1 MPVQDNDDK
10 RTAEKSLSDAEEELR
25 RKAAK
30 ALEHKQEEISSHRSG
45 KLLPFLNGKA
55 ENHQSRIETLDS
67 KIAVQQ
73 DKIIAHKS
81 AIQRLSDKADRLE
94 DRNRILKV
102 TFGENSLVR
111 KFIEKNEQK
120 IADIREN
127 KIPARKQKINDCEAK
142 IEKHTA
148 KRDRVSHK
156 LNRVLALNDA
166 IRSFSIGIS
175 KERREVFADAMSRL
189 TKANEECL
197 TDKKNILLSR
207 KDSLIAEY
215 NNPETSVVDKR
226 GIQDKIN
233 SLSKRITQLDTKITE
248 LTRSSFYYKEQTD
261 EQLDASIKITGDKL
275 GDMAQGENITVP
287 AVSEEAVKASHEV
300 EYLDKP
306 KIAEL
311 AAQLEDQAMK
321 NTEMMLEDDYNM
333 IDGIINNGSK
343 ADTVKDD
350 PGIEYTDE
358 GYKINS
364 DYYFELSPEE
374 CHYESMTEEQGFAVM
389 EALTDAGVE
398 FSAISRGSDRVNIT
412 VANEDVPKLNDIMYS
427 TIGKVA
433 KTAALDENSKKKSE
447 YGAFKTVNPEY
458 YASLPKEQ
466 CYTHTNPRVT
476 AEEIEK
482 QLIARNIPYSAVFRK
497 NDIVAV
503 TVSKQNKEAFDQIEK
518 SVKSKRVKG
527 SGRTAPDKPVQKP
540 ERKAEVSRTDGRR
553 AFFSRDRM
561 KQSAQRI
568 SSKGQQKPPQQS
580 KGKNQ
585 GLE

>member
-10 RTAEKSLSDAEEELR
+10 RTAEKPVADAEEELR

-30 ALEHKQEEISSHRSG
+30 AQEHKQEEIISHRSG

-94 DRNRILKV
+94 DRNRILKA

-127 KIPARKQKINDCEAK
+127 KIPARKQKINACEAK

-148 KRDRVSHK
+148 KRDQISHK

-166 IRSFSIGIS
+166 IRSFSIGIG

-215 NNPETSVVDKR
+215 NKPETSIVDKR

-233 SLSKRITQLDTKITE
+233 SLSKRIMQLDTKITE

-275 GDMAQGENITVP
+275 GDMAQSENITVP

-343 ADTVKDD
+343 AEKDD
-350 PGIEYTDE
+350 TGIEYTDE
-358 GYKINS
+358 GYKINA

-374 CHYESMTEEQGFAVM
+374 RHYESMTEEQGFAVM

-447 YGAFKTVNPEY
+447 YGTFKTVNPEY

-466 CYTHTNPRVT
+466 CYTHTNPRAT

-482 QLIARNIPYSAVFRK
+482 QLIAQNIPYSAVFRK

-527 SGRTAPDKPVQKP
+527 TSRTAPDKAVQKP
-540 ERKAEVSRTDGRR
+540 ERKAEVSKTGGRR

>member
-10 RTAEKSLSDAEEELR
+10 RTAEKPVADAEEELR

-30 ALEHKQEEISSHRSG
+30 AQEHKQEEISSHRSG

-67 KIAVQQ
+67 KIAAQQ
-73 DKIIAHKS
+73 DKINAHKS

-94 DRNRILKV
+94 DRNRILKA
-102 TFGENSLVR
+102 TLGENSIVR

-127 KIPARKQKINDCEAK
+127 KIPARKQKINTCEAK

-148 KRDRVSHK
+148 KRDQISHK

-175 KERREVFADAMSRL
+175 KERREAFADAMSRL
-189 TKANEECL
+189 TKANEDCM

-215 NNPETSVVDKR
+215 NKPETSIVDRR

-233 SLSKRITQLDTKITE
+233 SLSKRIMQLDTKITE

-275 GDMAQGENITVP
+275 GDIAQGENITVP
-287 AVSEEAVKASHEV
+287 AVSEEAVRASHEV

-343 ADTVKDD
+343 AEKDD
-350 PGIEYTDE
+350 TGIEYTDE
-358 GYKINS
+358 GYKINA
-364 DYYFELSPEE
+364 DYYFELPPEE
-374 CHYESMTEEQGFAVM
+374 RHYESMTEEQGFAVM

-447 YGAFKTVNPEY
+447 YGIFKTVNPEY
-458 YASLPKEQ
+458 YASLLKDQ
-466 CYTHTNPRVT
+466 CYTHTNPTAT

-482 QLIARNIPYSAVFRK
+482 QLISRKIPYSAVFRK

-503 TVSKQNKEAFDQIEK
+503 TVSMQNKTVYDQIEK
-518 SVKSKRVKG
+518 SVRSERVKG
-527 SGRTAPDKPVQKP
+527 SHRTAPDKPVQKP

>member
-1 MPVQDNDDK
+1 
-10 RTAEKSLSDAEEELR
+10 
-25 RKAAK
+25 KAAK
-30 ALEHKQEEISSHRSG
+30 AQEQKQEETSFHKSG
-45 KLLPFLNGKA
+45 KLLPFLSAKA

-73 DKIIAHKS
+73 DKINSHKS

-94 DRNRILKV
+94 DRNRILKA

-127 KIPARKQKINDCEAK
+127 KIPARKQKINVCEAK

-148 KRDRVSHK
+148 KRDRFSHK

-175 KERREVFADAMSRL
+175 KERREAFADAMSRL

-197 TDKKNILLSR
+197 TDKKNILLFR

-215 NNPETSVVDKR
+215 NKPETSIVDRR

-233 SLSKRITQLDTKITE
+233 SLSKRIMQLDTKITE

-275 GDMAQGENITVP
+275 GDIAQSENITVP
-287 AVSEEAVKASHEV
+287 AVSEEAVRASHEV

-343 ADTVKDD
+343 AEKDD
-350 PGIEYTDE
+350 TGIEYIDE
-358 GYKINS
+358 GYKINA
-364 DYYFELSPEE
+364 DYYFELPPEKR
-374 CHYESMTEEQGFAVM
+374 HYESMTEEQGFAVM

-447 YGAFKTVNPEY
+447 YGIFKTVNPEY
-458 YASLPKEQ
+458 YASLPKDQ
-466 CYTHTNPRVT
+466 CYTHTNPTAT

-482 QLIARNIPYSAVFRK
+482 QLISRKIPYSAVFRK

-503 TVSKQNKEAFDQIEK
+503 TVSMQNKTVYDQIER
-518 SVKSKRVKG
+518 SVRSERVKG
-527 SGRTAPDKPVQKP
+527 LHRTAPDKPVQKP
-540 ERKAEVSRTDGRR
+540 ERKAEVSRTGGRR

>member
-10 RTAEKSLSDAEEELR
+10 RAAEKPVSDAEEELR

-30 ALEHKQEEISSHRSG
+30 AQEHKQEEISSHRSG
-45 KLLPFLNGKA
+45 KLLPFLNAKA

-73 DKIIAHKS
+73 DKINSHKS

-94 DRNRILKV
+94 DRNRILKA

-127 KIPARKQKINDCEAK
+127 KIPERKQKINACEAK

-175 KERREVFADAMSRL
+175 KDRREVFADAMSRL

-215 NNPETSVVDKR
+215 NKPETSIVDKR

-233 SLSKRITQLDTKITE
+233 SLSKRIMQLDTKITE

-275 GDMAQGENITVP
+275 SDIAQGENITVP

-343 ADTVKDD
+343 VDTDKDD

-374 CHYESMTEEQGFAVM
+374 RHYESMTEEQGFAVM

-398 FSAISRGSDRVNIT
+398 FSAISCGSDRVNIT

-447 YGAFKTVNPEY
+447 YGIFKTVNPEY
-458 YASLPKEQ
+458 YASLPKDQ
-466 CYTHTNPRVT
+466 CYTHTNPTAT

-482 QLIARNIPYSAVFRK
+482 QLISRKIPYSAVFRK

-518 SVKSKRVKG
+518 SVKRERVKG
-527 SGRTAPDKPVQKP
+527 SGRTASDKPVQKP
-540 ERKAEVSRTDGRR
+540 ERKAEVLRTDGRR

>member
-10 RTAEKSLSDAEEELR
+10 RTAEKPVSDAEEELR

-30 ALEHKQEEISSHRSG
+30 VQEQKQEEIISHRSG

-94 DRNRILKV
+94 DRNRILKA

-127 KIPARKQKINDCEAK
+127 KIPARKQKINACEAK

-175 KERREVFADAMSRL
+175 KDRREVFADAMSRL
-189 TKANEECL
+189 TKANEDCL

-207 KDSLIAEY
+207 KDGLIAEY
-215 NNPETSVVDKR
+215 NKPETSIVDRR

-233 SLSKRITQLDTKITE
+233 SLSKRIMQLDTKITE

-275 GDMAQGENITVP
+275 GDMAQDENITVP
-287 AVSEEAVKASHEV
+287 AVSEEAVRASHEV

-343 ADTVKDD
+343 AEKDD
-350 PGIEYTDE
+350 TGIEYTDE
-358 GYKINS
+358 GYKINA
-364 DYYFELSPEE
+364 DYYFELPPEE
-374 CHYESMTEEQGFAVM
+374 RHYESMTEEQGFAVM

-458 YASLPKEQ
+458 YASLPKDQ
-466 CYTHTNPRVT
+466 CYTHTNPRAV

-527 SGRTAPDKPVQKP
+527 SSRNAPDKPVQKP

>member
-10 RTAEKSLSDAEEELR
+10 RTAEKPVSDAEEELR

-30 ALEHKQEEISSHRSG
+30 VQEQKQEEIISHRSG

-55 ENHQSRIETLDS
+55 ENHQIRIETLDS

-73 DKIIAHKS
+73 DKINAHKS

-94 DRNRILKV
+94 DRNRILKA

-127 KIPARKQKINDCEAK
+127 KIPARKQKINACEAK

-148 KRDRVSHK
+148 KRDQISHK

-175 KERREVFADAMSRL
+175 KERREAFADAMSRL
-189 TKANEECL
+189 TKANEDCL

-215 NNPETSVVDKR
+215 NKPETSIVDKR
-226 GIQDKIN
+226 DIQDKIN
-233 SLSKRITQLDTKITE
+233 SLSKRIMQIDTKITE
-248 LTRSSFYYKEQTD
+248 LTRSSFYYKEQTG
-261 EQLDASIKITGDKL
+261 EELDASIKLTGDKL
-275 GDMAQGENITVP
+275 GDMAQSENITVP

-321 NTEMMLEDDYNM
+321 NTEIMLEDDYNM

-343 ADTVKDD
+343 AEKDD
-350 PGIEYTDE
+350 MGIEYTDE
-358 GYKINS
+358 GYKINA

-374 CHYESMTEEQGFAVM
+374 RHYESMTEEQGFAVM
-389 EALTDAGVE
+389 EALTDAGME

-447 YGAFKTVNPEY
+447 YGIFKTVNPEY
-458 YASLPKEQ
+458 YASLPKDQ
-466 CYTHTNPRVT
+466 CYTHTNPTAT

-482 QLIARNIPYSAVFRK
+482 QLISRKIPYSAVFRK

-503 TVSKQNKEAFDQIEK
+503 TVSMQNKTVYDQIER
-518 SVKSKRVKG
+518 SVRSERVKG
-527 SGRTAPDKPVQKP
+527 LHRTAPDKPVQKP
-540 ERKAEVSRTDGRR
+540 ERKAEVSRTGGRR